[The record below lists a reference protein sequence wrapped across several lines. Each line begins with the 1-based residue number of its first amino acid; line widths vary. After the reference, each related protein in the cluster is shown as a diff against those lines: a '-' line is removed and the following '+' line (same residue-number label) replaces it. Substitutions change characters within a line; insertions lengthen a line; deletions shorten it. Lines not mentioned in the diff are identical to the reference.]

1 MCADQG
7 PPTLDT
13 MTLPETEMILW
24 HAIESAV
31 ESADAPEQRKLL
43 VQDYSKEA
51 VRQAGFSKVRSGE
64 GLILMS
70 NTTKYEEYARSLG
83 STAIACSSREYK

>member
-13 MTLPETEMILW
+13 STIPGTEMILW

-43 VQDYSKEA
+43 VRDYSKEA
-51 VRQAGFSKVRSGE
+51 VRQAGFSKVHLGKA
-64 GLILMS
+64 LISMS
-70 NTTKYEEYARSLG
+70 ETMKYKEYARSLG
-83 STAIACSSREYK
+83 STAIACSSQEYK